1 MITETTHNGYTITLD
16 VQAQRRRMA
25 CPWYISEL
33 RRHCRNPQHA
43 AEIIDAHLAAAAEQT
58 GPRMTVLDTRA
69 RLGLSAAQCRRRA
82 EQASAQPRQGG
93 RFAKGGAA

>member
-16 VQAQRRRMA
+16 VQAQQRRMA
-25 CPWYISEL
+25 CPWYIPAL

-43 AEIIDAHLAAAAEQT
+43 AEIIDAELAAAEHT
-58 GPRMTVLDTRA
+58 GPRLTVLDTRA

-82 EQASAQPRQGG
+82 EKARAQRRQGG